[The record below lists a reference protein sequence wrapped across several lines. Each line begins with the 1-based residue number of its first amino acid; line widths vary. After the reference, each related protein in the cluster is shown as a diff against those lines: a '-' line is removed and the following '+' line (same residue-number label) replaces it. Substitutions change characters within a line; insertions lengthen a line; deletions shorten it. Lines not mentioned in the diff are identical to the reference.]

1 MKFDH
6 IGVFVHDIEEARAKF
21 DAVLPGY
28 AWGRTF
34 DDDVLHVRI
43 CFGED
48 AAGLRYELVAPFG
61 SPNPVS
67 GVLESGRN
75 ILNHVA
81 YRVPNLN
88 AAADKL
94 RATGAVPTGPP
105 KPAIAFGGALVMF
118 FLTDVGFMIELI
130 EHA

>member
-6 IGVFVHDIEEARAKF
+6 IGVFVHDIEEARVKF

-34 DDDVLHVRI
+34 DDDVLHARF

-67 GVLESGRN
+67 GILESGRN

-81 YRVPNLN
+81 YRVPDLN
-88 AAADKL
+88 AAASTL

-105 KPAIAFGGALVMF
+105 QPAIAFGGALVMF
-118 FLTDVGFMIELI
+118 FWTELGFMIELI

>member
-1 MKFDH
+1 MNFDH
-6 IGVFVHDIEEARAKF
+6 VGVFVPDIDKAKAKLEAI
-21 DAVLPGY
+21 LPVRT
-28 AWGRTF
+28 WGRIF
-34 DDDVLHVRI
+34 DDDILHARI

-48 AAGLRYELVAPFG
+48 ASGLRYELVAPLG

-67 GVLESGRN
+67 GILESGRN

-81 YRVPNLN
+81 YRVPNLAT
-88 AAADKL
+88 AAETL

-118 FLTDVGFMIELI
+118 FLTDLGFMIELI
-130 EHA
+130 EHD